1 MIEDSSLELSL
12 RVKRGIAR
20 LLRVPTS
27 MYDGDIRLIEL
38 RGAVVWP
45 TRVHPS
51 PSAKKSGHDR
61 KNRLKSSRKSS
72 SASSN
77 PTMRQKLLPPH
88 RWPIWWSRTTKK
100 GSRKALIFMTLPNNS
115 AAAAGPAAA
124 FPVVLR
130 ESVVH
135 SC

>member
-20 LLRVPTS
+20 LLRVPAS
-27 MYDGDIRLIEL
+27 MYDGDSRLIEL

-45 TRVHPS
+45 TRVHLL
-51 PSAKKSGHDR
+51 PSAKKNGHAR
-61 KNRLKSSRKSS
+61 KNRPKSCRRSS

-77 PTMRQKLLPPH
+77 RTMRQKLLPPSQ
-88 RWPIWWSRTTKK
+88 WPTWWSRTTKK
-100 GSRKALIFMTLPNNS
+100 VRRKALIFMTLPNNS

-124 FPVVLR
+124 FPGVLR